1 MGYDIR
7 AVFCIDLGFLSK
19 PIALNWL
26 SSVQLGLGLMVLVR
40 REGGIEAGIGEN
52 ARLCM
57 GVEVRT
63 GNGLGTC
70 GQSPHV
76 VLRS

>member
-1 MGYDIR
+1 
-7 AVFCIDLGFLSK
+7 
-19 PIALNWL
+19 
-26 SSVQLGLGLMVLVR
+26 MVLVR
-40 REGGIEAGIGEN
+40 REGGIETGIGEN

-76 VLRS
+76 VPRS